1 MSKSRREFLTLTSMA
16 TLGVAALS
24 RIHLRKPQ
32 QQARLVIID
41 DCEGIRYSL
50 QRMLE
55 AQPDMKVIGAVSNT
69 AEAMKLVRQFKPDI
83 LTTDLCRPEDSGFD
97 TLRALNETPVKVIM
111 VTAHSLK
118 SEIVEAL
125 QLGARGYVVKPFAVE
140 VLLKAIRTVMADGYW
155 VDREQ
160 VSSVA
165 QYLGDEARRRR
176 DAARWLREVEAWR
189 KKFGLTPRELE
200 IVSLVV
206 AGYSDKEIPKSY
218 YISYYAVKHH
228 LRNIL
233 HKLGVSTQLE
243 LALFAVNQGLP
254 IEPIG

>member
-1 MSKSRREFLTLTSMA
+1 MNRRELLNP
-16 TLGVAALS
+16 LS
-24 RIHLRKPQ
+24 AIPLSPMILNGWKAWAHGTTINPARKAQ

-41 DCEGIRYSL
+41 DVPAIRYGL

-69 AEAMKLVRQFKPDI
+69 AEAMKLVHQFKPDI
-83 LTTDLCRPEDSGFD
+83 LLTDLCRPEDSGFD

-111 VTAHSLK
+111 VTAHSLI

-125 QLGARGYVVKPFAVE
+125 QLGARGYVVKPFSTQ

-176 DAARWLREVEAWR
+176 DEARRRRE
-189 KKFGLTPRELE
+189 
-200 IVSLVV
+200 
-206 AGYSDKEIPKSY
+206 
-218 YISYYAVKHH
+218 
-228 LRNIL
+228 
-233 HKLGVSTQLE
+233 
-243 LALFAVNQGLP
+243 
-254 IEPIG
+254 